1 MMRGSKES
9 IDNQSWLSDPAKSGA
24 TCAIETRQFARW
36 NDTGKGVGT
45 TKTYTEP
52 LQGSVND
59 CFFIAALISV
69 AWAAPAKLKTHPNYQ
84 FYNTVNKVWDPS
96 FTTNSVLAVDTASNL
111 VYARSSS
118 AYIWPCLYE
127 KAYAKWLD
135 PGHSDTPP
143 IGTLL
148 NGGNGLT
155 ALQNICGGTLI
166 TGAFVFN
173 AAAGNKTTYPSVAKT
188 KAGAGAGLTSN
199 HTYSVL
205 KKTTNPSGYQLRN
218 PCGGSLITITTAD
231 FTANFNE
238 YGYVIPG

>member
-9 IDNQSWLSDPAKSGA
+9 IGNQSWLSDPAKSGA
-24 TCAIETRQFARW
+24 TCAIETRQFASW
-36 NDTGKGVGT
+36 KDTGKGVGT
-45 TKTYTEP
+45 TKTVTEP

-59 CFFIAALISV
+59 CFFIAALASV
-69 AWAAPAKLKTHPNYQ
+69 AHAAAAKLKTHPNYQ
-84 FYNTVNKVWDPS
+84 FYNTVTKVWDPS
-96 FTTNSVLAVDTASNL
+96 FTTNSVLAVDTANNL
-111 VYARSSS
+111 VYARSGS

-135 PGHSDTPP
+135 PGHSDTPS

-155 ALQNICGGTLI
+155 ALQNICGGTLK

-173 AAAGNKTTYPSVAKT
+173 AQNKTTYPSVAKT
-188 KAGAGAGLTSN
+188 KSGAGAGLTSN

-205 KKTTNPSGYQLRN
+205 KKTATGYKLRN
-218 PCGGSLITITTAD
+218 PCGGALSDITTAD
-231 FTANFNE
+231 FNANFIE
-238 YGYVIPG
+238 WGYVIPG